1 MACSGGG
8 KGHPGGLSEYMLAE
22 AELCAPCPPG
32 WNWETCASLP
42 LVGLTAEKG
51 LTRGGVR
58 SGQRVLIHAG
68 AGGGGQG
75 SHLTC
80 QSASAVT

>member
-1 MACSGGG
+1 
-8 KGHPGGLSEYMLAE
+8 MLAE

-68 AGGGGQG
+68 AGGGGQAATQLARARPG
-75 SHLTC
+75 LNN
-80 QSASAVT
+80 AGNKVLRGPFP